1 MRDYPS
7 GEVIARCLLLAA
19 TVATVAACG
28 SQRSLSGGGGGLF
41 GSVRISPATPV
52 CLSGTT
58 CSKPASNFK
67 LVFSAGG
74 RTVTATTD
82 AKGRYRVNLGSGSY
96 AVRAGTAST
105 LPKRGL
111 QPRKVT
117 VPQGRFAELDFVYD
131 SGIR

>member
-1 MRDYPS
+1 MFVRS
-7 GEVIARCLLLAA
+7 LLLAA

-28 SQRSLSGGGGGLF
+28 SQTSLGGGDGGLY
-41 GSVRISPATPV
+41 GTVRISPSTPV

-58 CSKPASNFK
+58 CSKPARNFK
-67 LVFSAGG
+67 LVFSTGG

-82 AKGRYRVNLGSGSY
+82 AKGRYRVNLGEGRY

-111 QPRKVT
+111 QPGKVT
-117 VPQGRFAELDFVYD
+117 VPRGRFAKRDFVYD